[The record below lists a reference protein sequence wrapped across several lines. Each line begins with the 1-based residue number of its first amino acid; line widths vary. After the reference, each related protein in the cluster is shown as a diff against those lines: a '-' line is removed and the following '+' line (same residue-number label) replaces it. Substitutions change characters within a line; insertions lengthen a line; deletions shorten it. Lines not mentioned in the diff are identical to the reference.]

1 MVAFQ
6 IGLGCYLV
14 IKCLTRLARSQ
25 KWQAWRRHTYIWIKR
40 YICRQ
45 REGEIL
51 NVATTLVRWLF
62 YPVSC
67 FRYWCSK
74 TDPGIDWL
82 SERIVGYG
90 ISVPL
95 RFLSDLAEM
104 GDDEVFCIRRID
116 GGHRIRKFKNG
127 KIAYTA
133 LFLEEKEKED
143 LKIIATNKVIGR
155 IVP

>member
-6 IGLGCYLV
+6 M
-14 IKCLTRLARSQ
+14 
-25 KWQAWRRHTYIWIKR
+25 KWQAWRRRSYIWIMHK
-40 YICRQ
+40 ICRV
-45 REGEIL
+45 REGEVL
-51 NVATTLVRWLF
+51 NFGARLVNWLF
-62 YPVSC
+62 FPVNC

-74 TDPGIDWL
+74 TDPGIDWM

-143 LKIIATNKVIGR
+143 SKLIVTDKVIGR
-155 IVP
+155 IAP